1 MSTRGWLILLRA
13 FFRRPYASIWE
24 KCGQKSAIV
33 NLAGRRPLVYA
44 CAEIAIPHPLP
55 RPDAFAALRDNPEA
69 RNRQEPSLVK
79 HSRVARLTAFA
90 LVGAAL
96 ISGPILG
103 SGQALADDP
112 VLAKLNGKEIRE
124 SDLALAEAEV
134 GPEVANLPPANRR
147 RLLLE
152 FMIEMQLFADAA
164 EGEKLTSGPEYEK
177 RVAYW
182 NTRAKRDAYYEKA
195 VKGSIS
201 DGVLKGIYDD
211 KVKMVPAED
220 EVEARHILVESE
232 DKAKEVVEKI
242 NKGEDFAKL
251 AEAYSQ
257 DPGSKADG
265 GKLGYFAKGQMVKEF
280 EDAAFALKKGEVSK
294 PVKSKFGWHIIKL
307 EDRRTKPLPTF
318 EEVKDQ
324 ILNGMVQQ
332 KGQQVATELRG
343 KAAIEYVDSEI
354 KLQVEQESAAAAA
367 KKKLFEQQMDEQI
380 KKKEA
385 LDAIQ
390 KEQK

>member
-1 MSTRGWLILLRA
+1 VKQSLVVRL
-13 FFRRPYASIWE
+13 
-24 KCGQKSAIV
+24 SA
-33 NLAGRRPLVYA
+33 LALVA
-44 CAEIAIPHPLP
+44 
-55 RPDAFAALRDNPEA
+55 AAL
-69 RNRQEPSLVK
+69 L
-79 HSRVARLTAFA
+79 F
-90 LVGAAL
+90 
-96 ISGPILG
+96 SGPEFAG
-103 SGQALADDP
+103 PGRALADDP
-112 VLAKLNGKEIRE
+112 ILAKLNGKEIRE
-124 SDLALAEAEV
+124 SDLSLAEAEV

-164 EGEKLTSGPEYEK
+164 ETDKLTSGPEYEK
-177 RVAYW
+177 RLAYW
-182 NTRAKRDAYYEKA
+182 HTRAKRDAYYEKA

-211 KVKMVPAED
+211 KVKMIPAED
-220 EVEARHILVESE
+220 EVEARHILVATEAT
-232 DKAKEVVEKI
+232 AKEVVEKI

-251 AEAYSQ
+251 AEEYSQ

-265 GKLGYFAKGQMVKEF
+265 GKLGYFSKGQMVKEF
-280 EDAAFALKKGEVSK
+280 EEAAFALRKGEVSK
-294 PVKSKFGWHIIKL
+294 PVQSKFGWHVIKI
-307 EDRRTKPLPTF
+307 EDRRAKALPTY

-332 KGQQVATELRG
+332 KGQQVATDLRG

-354 KLQVEQESAAAAA
+354 KLQVEQEAAAAAA
-367 KKKLFEQQMDEQI
+367 KKKIFDQQMEEQL